1 MRVAMVIQAFRPV
14 LGGAQRQVERL
25 APALAERGA
34 DVHVVT
40 RRVPGSLA
48 RERAPGLT
56 IHRTPG
62 PAGGPAGS
70 LAYTALGAIATA
82 ALRPDVIH
90 VHDILS
96 PGTIGLV
103 ARLPRRTPVV
113 AKILSTGHGGD
124 LDRLGRKPLSARR
137 LAWMRRHFA
146 AFICLSADVEAE
158 LQAAGVPAERMRRI
172 PNAVD
177 GDVFRPAGAEA
188 RAAAR
193 ERLGVGPGEPLAVYC
208 GRLYESKRLD
218 VLLRAAA
225 AAQVRVLIAGE
236 GPAEP
241 QLRAL
246 AAELGLGERVRMLPA
261 RPDVRDLYRAA
272 DLYVSTSEAEG
283 MSGSVME
290 AMASGLA
297 VVAAPA
303 SGMEE
308 LLGDGAGVRLGTR
321 DPAELAAALER
332 LAADAEERARLGAA
346 ARERV
351 LADLTLDAVADRLTA
366 LYAEVRATRS

>member
-1 MRVAMVIQAFRPV
+1 MVIQAFRPI

-25 APALAERGA
+25 APALAARGA

-40 RRVPGSLA
+40 RRVPGTPR
-48 RERAPGLT
+48 RELAPGLT

-62 PAGGPAGS
+62 PATGPAGS
-70 LAYTALGAIATA
+70 AAYTALGALTTA
-82 ALRPDVIH
+82 VLRPDVIH
-90 VHDILS
+90 VHDVLS
-96 PGTIGLV
+96 PGTIGLL
-103 ARLPRRTPVV
+103 ASLPTGTPVV
-113 AKILSTGHGGD
+113 AKILSTGRGGD
-124 LDRLGRKPLSARR
+124 LDRLGRKPLAARR
-137 LAWMRRHFA
+137 LAWMRRRFA
-146 AFICLSADVEAE
+146 AFICLSGDVEAE
-158 LQAAGVPAERMRRI
+158 LLAAGVPAERMRRI

-177 GDVFRPAGAEA
+177 GDAFRPAGAGE

-193 ERLGVGPGEPLAVYC
+193 ERLGVGPDEPLAVYC
-208 GRLYESKRLD
+208 GRMYDSKRLD

-225 AAQVRVLIAGE
+225 AAPVRVLIAGE

-241 QLRAL
+241 SLRAL
-246 AAELGLGERVRMLPA
+246 ATELGLGDRVRMLPA
-261 RPDVRDLYRAA
+261 MPDVRDLYRAA

-308 LLGDGAGVRLGTR
+308 LLSGGAGVRLGTH